1 MPELVSLAKQ
11 KELFMEING
20 YLLDFSRSDIV
31 LNVDSD
37 ETIFRHYLRCR
48 GQEREVI
55 TIWITQRGRTVMF
68 ETYFMPYPEENVA
81 QCFEYLLASNS
92 RIHPMSFS
100 IGIEDAIFITGTCPT
115 SNFTRNQLEEYAGA
129 QLQYSDEIFPIAMS
143 IGYESK
149 YRRSRAF

>member
-20 YLLDFSRSDIV
+20 YLLDFSSSDIV

-68 ETYFMPYPEENVA
+68 ESTHSVIP
-81 QCFEYLLASNS
+81 SNKRCCRHS
-92 RIHPMSFS
+92 MM
-100 IGIEDAIFITGTCPT
+100 A
-115 SNFTRNQLEEYAGA
+115 
-129 QLQYSDEIFPIAMS
+129 
-143 IGYESK
+143 
-149 YRRSRAF
+149 